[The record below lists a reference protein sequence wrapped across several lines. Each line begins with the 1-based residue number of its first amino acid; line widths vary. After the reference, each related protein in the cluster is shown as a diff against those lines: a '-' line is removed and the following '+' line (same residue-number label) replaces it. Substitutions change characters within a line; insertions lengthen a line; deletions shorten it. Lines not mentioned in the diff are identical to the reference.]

1 MQSVEV
7 AVKNKYKSLTR
18 TLAGSLCADYR
29 RKNRL
34 CENYYRWIH
43 CIFFV
48 INNKLL
54 SSVLFYD
61 IIFYYK
67 FLKKT
72 PCLKNF
78 QISIPK
84 ILRFPGFRTRGSTD
98 FFWGFH
104 SPIPNPR
111 ILEFSGIFTLD
122 FFGIFRC

>member
-18 TLAGSLCADYR
+18 TLAGSLCADHR

-78 QISIPK
+78 QISISIPK

-98 FFWGFH
+98 FFL
-104 SPIPNPR
+104 R
-111 ILEFSGIFTLD
+111 FS
-122 FFGIFRC
+122 